1 MKKIL
6 VFLFLLSGSPLF
18 GQVVVTYDFLRDS
31 IHYYKKNPS
40 FGETVQFKVVNINTF
55 RYNTKVSGK
64 EVDFNTDS
72 DLFFKKLDLLSLP
85 KAESGAG
92 TEDGTKGIMTS
103 ETIAFIKTIKAFEN
117 SVTNLE
123 ESKDLYNNLSVL
135 LEMDGQSFKAI
146 DKAKQNLVDK
156 FLRTIKT
163 ENPAEQMILLKKE
176 VLQKL
181 EAVKNAFK
189 AVENE
194 FKKIPVFYCKYDYYS
209 CKMSEAARLNAAVNE
224 EYIKLTDE
232 LMVLYQKF
240 SEKNFTCS
248 SIPIVART
256 DEINFNVEIVPKAG
270 KEKALNID
278 TIKFEIPLT
287 VKGGLKIDFSTGV
300 IFSFIN
306 SSFDQT
312 YRLEQNTADTNL
324 VTIRENSNRNLF
336 IPSVGAFMH
345 FYPRCTGTAKF
356 GGVLGLS
363 TNDLNSLRY
372 HLGIS
377 VILGSKNRV
386 IISTGATGNYAKAL
400 ASEYEVDQVITK
412 DLGLKEVPVEDVFR
426 LGAFVAFSYNLT
438 KGK

>member
-1 MKKIL
+1 MKKTL
-6 VFLFLLSGSPLF
+6 VFLFLLSGSPVF
-18 GQVVVTYDFLRDS
+18 SQVVVTYDFLRDS
-31 IHYYKKNPS
+31 IHYSKKNPS

-85 KAESGAG
+85 KTAEESIRQG
-92 TEDGTKGIMTS
+92 TS
-103 ETIAFIKTIKAFEN
+103 EQKDTITFIEKTKAFEY
-117 SVTNLE
+117 VVVKLE
-123 ESKDLYNNLSVL
+123 ETKDLFKNLSDL
-135 LEMDGQSFKAI
+135 LVMDGQFFKAI
-146 DKAKQNLVDK
+146 DKAKQTLVNN
-156 FLRTIKT
+156 FIKKNY
-163 ENPAEQMILLKKE
+163 ENPAEQMIQLKKE
-176 VLQKL
+176 VLRRL
-181 EAVKNAFK
+181 EAVKIAFK
-189 AVENE
+189 AVEDA
-194 FKKIPVFYCKYDYYS
+194 FKDIPIFNSKYDYYT

-224 EYIKLTDE
+224 EYIKLTDQ
-232 LMVLYQKF
+232 LMLLYQKF
-240 SEKNFTCS
+240 SERNFTCS
-248 SIPIVART
+248 SLPIVART
-256 DEINFNVEIVPKAG
+256 DEIFFNVEIVPKAG
-270 KEKALNID
+270 EEKALNID

-324 VTIRENSNRNLF
+324 LTIIENRNRNLF

-363 TNDLNSLRY
+363 TDDLNSLRY

-377 VILGSKNRV
+377 LIFGSKNRV
-386 IISTGATGNYAKAL
+386 ILSCGATGNYAKAL
-400 ASEYEVDQVITK
+400 DSEYVVDQDITK
-412 DLGLKEVPVEDVFR
+412 ELGLKEVPVEDVFR